1 MEDPKDK
8 AENSTSPIDTTPK
21 VTGIGGIFF
30 FLTIRK
36 KQKNGMPKI

>member
-1 MEDPKDK
+1 MEN
-8 AENSTSPIDTTPK
+8 NSNEMTPK

-36 KQKNGMPKI
+36 KQKIGMLKI